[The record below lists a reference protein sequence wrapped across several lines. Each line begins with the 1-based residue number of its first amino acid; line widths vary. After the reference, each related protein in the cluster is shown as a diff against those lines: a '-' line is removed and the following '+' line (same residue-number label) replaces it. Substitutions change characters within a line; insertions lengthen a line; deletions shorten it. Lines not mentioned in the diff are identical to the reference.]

1 MSEKIKKFEVSPYP
15 VAFTRVGETE
25 ISTVK
30 LFDLGIRRVAYETC
44 LFYGQ
49 GGSDVVQRYETEID
63 ALRGHIRWIKKL
75 LSEVK

>member
-1 MSEKIKKFEVSPYP
+1 MEVSSYP

-30 LFDLGIRRVAYETC
+30 AFDRGVRRVAYETC

-49 GGSDVVQRYETEID
+49 GGSDVVQCYDTEID

-75 LSEVK
+75 LSEVKS